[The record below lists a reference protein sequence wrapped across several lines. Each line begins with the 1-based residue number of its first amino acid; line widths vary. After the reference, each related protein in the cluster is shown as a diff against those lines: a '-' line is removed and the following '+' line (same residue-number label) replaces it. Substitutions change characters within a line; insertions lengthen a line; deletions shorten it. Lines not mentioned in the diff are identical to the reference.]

1 MDVENSL
8 VHTSLLVPV
17 YGTIVKKTKSGLGPP
32 HTLDIITHIVF
43 YIYDVA
49 TAAKVG
55 PKWQHQVF
63 NGTTQALT
71 WLFLSLPI
79 KTKDSVSVKKLQMGE
94 GDWTCVKKV

>member
-55 PKWQHQVF
+55 PK
-63 NGTTQALT
+63 
-71 WLFLSLPI
+71 
-79 KTKDSVSVKKLQMGE
+79 
-94 GDWTCVKKV
+94 